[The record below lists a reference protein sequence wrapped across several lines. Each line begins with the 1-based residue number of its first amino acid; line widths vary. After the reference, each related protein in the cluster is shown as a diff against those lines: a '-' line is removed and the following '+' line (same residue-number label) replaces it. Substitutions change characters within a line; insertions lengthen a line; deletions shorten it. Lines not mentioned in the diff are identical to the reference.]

1 MNKNKI
7 DNLPRTENALH
18 LGIHGYTPKIGIK
31 LINYFLKLF
40 IKILRI
46 NGRGLVSNNFIQLLD
61 PKKSVL
67 FSNNA
72 IAKNFNLTFRTGHGR
87 LLWRVNDFYQE
98 EPMMVAWLQGMTHD
112 DIFLDIGSN
121 VGMYTVPAA
130 IVCKLTYAVEL
141 DPINLSIL
149 KHNLL
154 LNSIQE
160 KVVVI
165 PLALGNEFSIEDIY
179 YRDFS
184 VGDALQSVGRK
195 SPFNT
200 VMGKSAHISKQIVL
214 PLDEL
219 FKMYKLVQPTK
230 IKIDVDGNELS
241 VVKGAINVIKEAQE
255 VYFEDSGLK
264 DCIEVMEIF
273 KRLGFE
279 IEGEEIAKN
288 SKVGRNVLLKKNK

>member
-1 MNKNKI
+1 
-7 DNLPRTENALH
+7 
-18 LGIHGYTPKIGIK
+18 
-31 LINYFLKLF
+31 
-40 IKILRI
+40 
-46 NGRGLVSNNFIQLLD
+46 
-61 PKKSVL
+61 
-67 FSNNA
+67 
-72 IAKNFNLTFRTGHGR
+72 
-87 LLWRVNDFYQE
+87 
-98 EPMMVAWLQGMTHD
+98 MMVAWLQGMTHD

-130 IVCKLTYAVEL
+130 IVCKLTYSVEL

-200 VMGKSAHISKQIVL
+200 VMGKSAHVSKQIVL

-219 FKMYKLVQPTK
+219 FKMYQLVQPTK

-241 VVKGAINVIKEAQE
+241 VVKGATKVIKEAQE

-273 KRLGFE
+273 EKLGFE
-279 IEGEEIAKN
+279 IEREEIAKN